1 MQPVQYHSHP
11 VMTIG
16 IIGGGQL
23 GKMMVN
29 EATTL
34 GFEVVV
40 LDPDPHS
47 PAGRLAGSQIVA
59 EYTDPDGL
67 AEVVRASDIT
77 TYDLENIDTE
87 VLGALNDAGHTIYP
101 RPWLLEIIQ
110 DKLKQ
115 RDALARAGIAM
126 PGYRGIDAPSSDAF
140 ADFGYPLVQ
149 KTRRGGYDGR
159 GVAVFRSPAD
169 AGADAMLR
177 GPSLL
182 ERCIPIEKEL
192 AVMVARTPDG
202 EVSRHPVVEMVF
214 DPETNILDHLLAPAD
229 VSESVAREAGELAV
243 AAVEAL
249 EGIGI
254 FGVELFLSTDGRL
267 LVNELAPRPH
277 NSGHFTI
284 EACVTCQYQQH
295 LRAIAGLPLGSTEQL
310 APAAMVNL
318 LGAPG
323 AQGTPRIEGLRD
335 ALAIPGC
342 AVHIYGKHTVRPNRK
357 MGHATVLAPDLGTAR
372 ERALEVRDLI
382 RIHGEE
388 TA

>member
-1 MQPVQYHSHP
+1 MKPPRYHSHP

-29 EATTL
+29 QATTL

-47 PAGRLAGSQIVA
+47 PAGRLAGAQVVA
-59 EYTDPDGL
+59 EFTDPDGL
-67 AEVVRASDIT
+67 AEVVRAADIT
-77 TYDLENIDTE
+77 TYDLENIDTA
-87 VLGALNDAGHTIYP
+87 VLRELNEAGHTIYP

-110 DKLKQ
+110 DKLRQ
-115 RDALARAGIAM
+115 RDALAGAGIAM
-126 PGYRGIDAPSSDAF
+126 PEYRGVDGPSAEAF
-140 ADFGYPLVQ
+140 AAFGYPLVQ

-159 GVAVFRSPAD
+159 GVKVLRSPDD
-169 AGADAMLR
+169 APSALP
-177 GPSLL
+177 GPSVL
-182 ERCIPIEKEL
+182 ERFVPIDKEL
-192 AVMVARTPDG
+192 AVMVARSPDG
-202 EVSRHPVVEMVF
+202 EVRCHPVVEMVF
-214 DPETNILDHLLAPAD
+214 DPEANILDHLLAPARIP
-229 VSESVAREAGELAV
+229 EAAAREAAKLAV

-254 FGVELFLSTDGRL
+254 FGVELFLGSDGRL
-267 LVNELAPRPH
+267 TLNELAPRPH
-277 NSGHFTI
+277 NSGHYSI

-323 AQGTPRIEGLRD
+323 ARGAPRIEGLRE
-335 ALAIPGC
+335 ALAVPGC

-357 MGHATVLAPDLGTAR
+357 MGHATVLAANVETAR
-372 ERALEVRDLI
+372 ERALRVRDLI
-382 RIHGEE
+382 TIRGEE
-388 TA
+388 AV

>member
-1 MQPVQYHSHP
+1 MQPAQYHSHP
-11 VMTIG
+11 VMRIG

-47 PAGRLAGSQIVA
+47 PAGRLAGAQIVA
-59 EYTDPDGL
+59 EFTDPDGL
-67 AEVVRASDIT
+67 AEVVRSSDIT
-77 TYDLENIDTE
+77 TYDLENIDTG
-87 VLGALNDAGHTIYP
+87 VLRALNEEGHTIYP
-101 RPWLLEIIQ
+101 RPWLLEVIQ
-110 DKLKQ
+110 DKLRQ
-115 RDALARAGIAM
+115 RDALARAGISM
-126 PGYRGIDAPSSDAF
+126 PGYLGVDEPSAAAF
-140 ADFGYPLVQ
+140 AEFGYPLVQ

-159 GVAVFRSPAD
+159 GVAVLRSPAD
-169 AGADAMLR
+169 AEAGALP

-182 ERCIPIEKEL
+182 ERFVPIDKEL

-202 EVSRHPVVEMVF
+202 EVRTHPVVEMVF
-214 DPETNILDHLLAPAD
+214 DPRTNILDHLLAPAR
-229 VSESVAREAGELAV
+229 VPEAVAREARMMAV

-254 FGVELFLSTDGRL
+254 FGVELFLGTDGRL
-267 LVNELAPRPH
+267 YLNELAPRPH
-277 NSGHFTI
+277 NSGHYTI
-284 EACVTCQYQQH
+284 EACVTSQYQQH
-295 LRAIAGLPLGSTEQL
+295 LRAIAGLPLGSTDQL

-323 AQGTPRIEGLRD
+323 AHGTPRIEGLRQ
-335 ALAIPGC
+335 ALAVPGC
-342 AVHIYGKHTVRPNRK
+342 ALHIYGKSTVRPSRK
-357 MGHATVLAPDLGTAR
+357 MGHATVVAADLETAR
-372 ERALEVRDLI
+372 RRALEVRDLI
-382 RIHGEE
+382 TIRGEE

>member
-1 MQPVQYHSHP
+1 MQRAQYHSHP

-40 LDPDPHS
+40 LDPNPHS
-47 PAGRLAGSQIVA
+47 PAGRLAGMQIVA
-59 EYTDPDGL
+59 EFTDPDGL
-67 AEVVRASDIT
+67 AEVVRSSDIT
-77 TYDLENIDTE
+77 TYDLENIDTR
-87 VLGALNDAGHTIYP
+87 VLRALDEAGHTIYP
-101 RPWLLEIIQ
+101 RPWLLEVIQ
-110 DKLKQ
+110 DKLRQ
-115 RDALARAGIAM
+115 RDALAGAGISM
-126 PGYRGIDAPSSDAF
+126 PEYRGADQSSAAAF
-140 ADFGYPLVQ
+140 AEFGYPLVQ

-159 GVAVFRSPAD
+159 GVAV
-169 AGADAMLR
+169 LR
-177 GPSLL
+177 GPDDAESALPGPSLI
-182 ERCIPIEKEL
+182 ERFVPIDKEL

-202 EVSRHPVVEMVF
+202 EVRTHPVAEMVF
-214 DPETNILDHLLAPAD
+214 DPESNILDHLLAPAR
-229 VSESVAREAGELAV
+229 VSDAVADEATKLAV

-254 FGVELFLSTDGRL
+254 FGVELFLAADGRL
-267 LVNELAPRPH
+267 YLNELAPRPH
-277 NSGHFTI
+277 NSGHYTI

-295 LRAIAGLPLGSTEQL
+295 LRAISGLPLGSTDQL

-323 AQGTPRIEGLRD
+323 AHGAPRIEGLQE
-335 ALAIPGC
+335 ALAVPGC
-342 AVHIYGKHTVRPNRK
+342 TVHIYGKHEVRPNRK
-357 MGHATVLAPDLGTAR
+357 MGHATVLAADLETAR

-382 RIHGEE
+382 TIHGEE
-388 TA
+388 SA